1 MKKVAARFVGLIM
14 TIVLVGAVTG
24 CSIKFYKGYPDDLEK
39 IDELQT
45 KVDELREAKALLER
59 RLRDEIRDKQVK
71 LDITKRGLVIT
82 FVDEIL
88 FDSGKDVLK
97 ETASPILA
105 KVVSVIK
112 EKVSDRNIG
121 IEGHTDNQPIKHS
134 GWKSNWEL
142 STARATTVLH
152 YMEDSGID
160 PRKLQATG
168 FGEHRPVV
176 SNNTKEGRRENR
188 RVEIVIL
195 PAGVG
200 KISYD
205 KEVPQAGIK

>member
-205 KEVPQAGIK
+205 KVPQAGIK